1 MGFLVWRPLL
11 DVSARVL
18 ADVGG
23 VSSTCIVSVLG
34 RVTRSTSLASVPE
47 SERVW
52 LEWARLGTLFIIR
65 IQDYRHLLR
74 RDQEIC
80 HLLISGGRTTVWL
93 RISFCNRLLIFCRR
107 WGVLRLL
114 AARQNGNL
122 LFECFS
128 PSYTFIPLPL
138 AFPVGL
144 GMFQKCVAVLH
155 GPLLHQNFFQQ
166 PPCLFVVGY
175 GDPSLP
181 VLRIFLGSQSLEVF
195 VLGEFTFASNGGQ

>member
-52 LEWARLGTLFIIR
+52 LERARLGTLFIIR

-107 WGVLRLL
+107 
-114 AARQNGNL
+114 
-122 LFECFS
+122 
-128 PSYTFIPLPL
+128 
-138 AFPVGL
+138 
-144 GMFQKCVAVLH
+144 
-155 GPLLHQNFFQQ
+155 
-166 PPCLFVVGY
+166 
-175 GDPSLP
+175 
-181 VLRIFLGSQSLEVF
+181 
-195 VLGEFTFASNGGQ
+195 